1 MKAKNGKSLSAQCA
15 GAGVS
20 ANVPRRVGERDE
32 CVDGQQNGN
41 EGRGTERKGGGGG
54 CSKRAG
60 STEKQGKNGKKIRK
74 FSTSDS

>member
-1 MKAKNGKSLSAQCA
+1 MKAEYGKSLSAQCA

-41 EGRGTERKGGGGG
+41 EGRRTERKGGGG

-60 STEKQGKNGKKIRK
+60 STEKQGKKGKKVRK

>member
-1 MKAKNGKSLSAQCA
+1 MRGRGRKRECA
-15 GAGVS
+15 YTRERAGRVS
-20 ANVPRRVGERDE
+20 EVGEVGE
-32 CVDGQQNGN
+32 QNGN